1 MIYNSAANEGGTMW
15 IKNLQCSGDE
25 MSQVLCIHDGWR
37 KQSCTNGRQA
47 GVVCQVP
54 EGRLSDFF

>member
-25 MSQVLCIHDGWR
+25 MSLVLCAHDGWR

-47 GVVCQVP
+47 GVV
-54 EGRLSDFF
+54 